1 MKVAPQ
7 FGRKIAMGVLA
18 GLLLGGFGFVVAR
31 SGPLAPTRVTTA
43 TVAHGEVATAL
54 FGIGTVEARR
64 SYLIGP
70 TVAGRVARVQ
80 VDVGEAVKAGQL
92 LAEIE
97 PVDLDERLR
106 AGEAA
111 RARAAA
117 ALSAAEAQR
126 VEAHARLA
134 LAESNL
140 RRYEDLAA
148 RQFVSASALDDRR
161 QALESGRAAFAAS
174 HAGVRG
180 ARDELT
186 RLQAESDGLQRQR
199 DTLRLRAPRD
209 GVVTGRDAEAGSTVT
224 AGQAVIRMIEPDSLW
239 VRVRLDQGRAR
250 GLAVGQAA
258 DIVLR
263 SDAAV
268 RLPGRVARIE
278 PVSDSVTEERIAL
291 VGFGRQPAGLGI
303 GEMAEVTIHTGTTR
317 PGPIVP
323 NAAIRQ
329 TPEGPAVWRLNA
341 GEPALVPVTLGDTGL
356 DGAVQVLAGVAVG
369 DEIVVH
375 SERALAAG
383 ARIRVVGQLTDEQP

>member
-1 MKVAPQ
+1 MKATSR
-7 FGRKIAMGVLA
+7 FSRKIAMGLLA

-43 TVAHGEVATAL
+43 TVKQGEVSTAL

-64 SYLIGP
+64 SYLVGP
-70 TVAGRVARVQ
+70 TTVGRVRRVQ
-80 VDVGEAVKAGQL
+80 VDVGDAVKAGQL

-106 AGEAA
+106 ASEAA
-111 RARAAA
+111 QARAAA
-117 ALSAAEAQR
+117 ALAAAEAQR
-126 VEAHARLA
+126 VDARARLA

-148 RQFVSASALDDRR
+148 RQFVSPSALDDRR
-161 QALESGRAAFAAS
+161 QALASSRAAFDAN
-174 HAGVRG
+174 HAGVQG

-186 RLQAESDGLQRQR
+186 RLKAEGDGLHQQR

-209 GVVTGRDAEAGSTVT
+209 GVVIGRDAEAGSTVT
-224 AGQAVIRMIEPDSLW
+224 AGQAVIRMVEPDSLW
-239 VRVRLDQGRAR
+239 VRVRLDQGRSR
-250 GLAVGQAA
+250 GLAAGQAA

-291 VGFGRQPAGLGI
+291 VDLARQPAGIGI
-303 GEMAEVTIHTGTTR
+303 GEMAEVTIHTGTTH

-329 TPEGPAVWRLNA
+329 TPQGPAVWRLHA
-341 GEPALVPVTLGDTGL
+341 GEPTLAPITIGATGL
-356 DGAVQVLAGVAVG
+356 DGSVQVLVGVAVD

-375 SERALAAG
+375 SERALAPG
-383 ARIRVVGQLTDEQP
+383 ARIRVVGQLTDTQP